1 MKREKKQKKTNGSRK
16 KWPVWLTILLVI
28 LGVGV
33 ISGIT
38 VLGVYLAGGFEER
51 VINPE
56 SIAFSYEDGLYN
68 SSTNQLE
75 VVEDFSLTITSP
87 TQNVTRGRVTL
98 SFPNDNVTHRIVQDD
113 GITYI
118 DNGKL
123 QVPEVVTIGQPFT
136 VRLVRDNYLV
146 DDAGNEI
153 LDQYNQ
159 PVDWIVGGI
168 STLRATSEYNQI
180 GSVDLQVAVD
190 VPVYKIEIE
199 AVNSNGTVTNQIVTG
214 EAFTLQTKFYP
225 AQSQYIY
232 KC

>member
-68 SSTNQLE
+68 SSTSQLE
-75 VVEDFSLTITSP
+75 VVEDFSLTITSQTP
-87 TQNVTRGRVTL
+87 NVTRGRVTL

-123 QVPEVVTIGQPFT
+123 QVPEVVIIGQPFT

-159 PVDWIVGGI
+159 PVDWIVG
-168 STLRATSEYNQI
+168 
-180 GSVDLQVAVD
+180 
-190 VPVYKIEIE
+190 
-199 AVNSNGTVTNQIVTG
+199 
-214 EAFTLQTKFYP
+214 
-225 AQSQYIY
+225 
-232 KC
+232 